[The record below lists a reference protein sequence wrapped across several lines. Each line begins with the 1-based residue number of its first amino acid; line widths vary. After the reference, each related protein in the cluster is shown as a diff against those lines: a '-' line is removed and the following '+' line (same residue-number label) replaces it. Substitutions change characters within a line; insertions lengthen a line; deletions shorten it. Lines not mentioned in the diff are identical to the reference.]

1 MRKRFDETT
10 TLSSNYY
17 LSSGRR
23 GKLVFDPATWAVKY
37 KRVADLAGVEGQER
51 ELIER
56 QHRPDRWKL
65 ANGVVIR
72 DQKRCHL

>member
-1 MRKRFDETT
+1 MRYEERFDETT
-10 TLSSNYY
+10 TLSSDYY

-37 KRVADLAGVEGQER
+37 KRVADSGGLEGQER

-56 QHRPDRWKL
+56 QHRPRQVEL
-65 ANGVVIR
+65 ANGW
-72 DQKRCHL
+72 